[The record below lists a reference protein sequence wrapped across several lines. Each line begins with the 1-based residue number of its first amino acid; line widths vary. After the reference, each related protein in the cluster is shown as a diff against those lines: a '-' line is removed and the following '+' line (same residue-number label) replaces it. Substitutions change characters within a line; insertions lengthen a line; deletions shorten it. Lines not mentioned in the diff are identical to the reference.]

1 MIPSTALNRTVK
13 HNPANEEHF
22 GFLTRALGGEQLL
35 RQKYPDLYKIL
46 LYTREKAVKQAN
58 GLSAGQMKAA
68 APFDYGLKDSMK
80 IRTIN
85 YDPYT
90 TVATVSSIDLVEKNP
105 SLIMTGELKDITHNE
120 LIDGFAICD
129 YDTHALEGS
138 IKGDSKKLI
147 RGDEYEFL
155 ATTTFFRIVYDG
167 EGKPSMDSQTDTT
180 DAKKVVS
187 SSTIVR
193 NVTVEN
199 PDSVRHPGASQ
210 TVIYYNN
217 RRGSGCDYYYNNVG
231 SRSDSVDVYIPFS
244 GSVEFN
250 DNFKPSYVDK
260 NTNFKLQIE
269 NINNGAASFN
279 TAHWNEIQWK
289 VDGSVLSWR
298 FPDCW
303 YNILAKNNFAVAND
317 VNFYCQMYIAVK
329 SGSFT
334 VPVPIVISSR
344 DYEHPDPSFRKIR
357 KLYIEWGCFAQGTVI
372 RMSDGSLKQIQ
383 DIKAGERVK
392 TENGSAAVTEVITGT
407 ERDMVFIKT
416 PNGNEIKVTKDHPV
430 LTGQGFKAAGAL
442 NAGDILK
449 MEYGDDMIA
458 ELHYVTYGG
467 NVFSIRTDSEEP
479 VTAEGFYMGDF
490 GCQNRL
496 KEKPRKSSSIAKE
509 GFQQELE
516 DLVGSLNRQL
526 EERRNG

>member
-1 MIPSTALNRTVK
+1 MINPTALNATVK
-13 HNPANEEHF
+13 HNLAKEEHF
-22 GFLTRALGGEQLL
+22 DFLTRTLGGELLL

-46 LYTREKAVKQAN
+46 LYTKEKAAKTAN
-58 GLSAGQMKAA
+58 SLSAGQVNAVS
-68 APFDYGLKDSMK
+68 PFDYGLKDSMK
-80 IRTIN
+80 IRTLN

-90 TVATVSSIDLVEKNP
+90 TVATASSIDLVDKNP
-105 SLIMTGELKDITHNE
+105 SLIMIGELKDITHNE

-129 YDTHALEGS
+129 HDTHALDGNIE
-138 IKGDSKKLI
+138 GDSTKLI

-155 ATTTFFRIVYDG
+155 ATTTFSRIVYDR
-167 EGKPSMDSQTDTT
+167 EGNPSLESQTDTT
-180 DAKKVVS
+180 NARKVVS
-187 SSTIVR
+187 SSTLVKR
-193 NVTVEN
+193 VTVEN
-199 PDSVRHPGASQ
+199 PDSIKHPGASQ

-217 RRGSGCDYYYNNVG
+217 RTGPGCDYYYNNVG
-231 SRSDSVDVYIPFS
+231 SRADSVDVYIPFS

-250 DNFKPSYVDK
+250 DSFKPSHVDK

-269 NINNGAASFN
+269 NINNGTANFN
-279 TAHWNEIQWK
+279 TSHWNEIQWK
-289 VDGSVLSWR
+289 VDGPILSWK

-303 YNILAKNNFAVAND
+303 YGILSKNNFAVAND
-317 VNFYCQMYIAVK
+317 VNFYCQMYVVVNL
-329 SGSFT
+329 GSST
-334 VPVPIVISSR
+334 LPVPIVISSR
-344 DYEHPDPSFRKIR
+344 DYEHSDPSFHKIK
-357 KLYIEWGCFAQGTVI
+357 KLYIEWGCFAQGTKI

-383 DIKAGERVK
+383 DIKAGEQIK

-407 ERDMVFIKT
+407 EQDMVFIKT
-416 PNGNEIKVTKDHPV
+416 TKGNEIKVTKDHPV
-430 LTGQGFKAAGAL
+430 LTGQGFKAADAL

-467 NVFSIRTDSEEP
+467 NVFSIRIDSQEP
-479 VTAEGFYMGDF
+479 VIAEGFYMGDF

-496 KEKPRKSSSIAKE
+496 KEKPKENSSIAKE

-516 DLVGSLNRQL
+516 DLIGSLNKQL